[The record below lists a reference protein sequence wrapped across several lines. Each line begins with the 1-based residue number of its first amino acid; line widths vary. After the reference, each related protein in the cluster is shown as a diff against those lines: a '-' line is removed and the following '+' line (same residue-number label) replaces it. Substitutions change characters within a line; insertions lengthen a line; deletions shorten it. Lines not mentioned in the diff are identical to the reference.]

1 MDRITGLAAAAAAA
15 VVLGIGIGVGWILS
29 PGAPAPQAQEAKQG
43 AKVVEREL
51 VTGTIAPRTVASQV
65 TAEAAAQPRAA
76 QPQSIPPQSF
86 PPPPASPMTPR
97 AEPAAAMM
105 PVPPGRA
112 RITANS
118 RCENPD
124 ALGISRT
131 VAIDTAGGPGF
142 GAEQFKAHDFLEPGE
157 VVLTFDDGPWPGN
170 TPAVLA
176 ALAAQCVKAT
186 FFPIGKHASWH
197 PEILKQVVA
206 KDHTVGS
213 HSWSH
218 ANLAKKSLA
227 EAKDEIE
234 YGISAVAVSAG
245 RPLAP
250 FFRFP
255 GLSQTPELTA
265 YLAERNIG
273 IFSTDLD
280 SFDFRTK
287 NPDKVI
293 AAVMTKLDKRGK
305 GIVLLHDFQHS
316 TAVALP
322 ALLLQL
328 KAKGFK
334 IVHLKAKDNLT
345 SLPQYDAAMVKARAG
360 QTTDARPTASVV
372 RTIQESQ

>member
-1 MDRITGLAAAAAAA
+1 MRQVTVLAAAAA
-15 VVLGIGIGVGWILS
+15 VVAILGIGVGWWILS
-29 PGAPAPQAQEAKQG
+29 PREPAPAAPAAK
-43 AKVVEREL
+43 AVEGEL
-51 VTGTIAPRTVASQV
+51 TTGTVAS
-65 TAEAAAQPRAA
+65 R
-76 QPQSIPPQSF
+76 
-86 PPPPASPMTPR
+86 PPPSQPPRSLKPASPTC
-97 AEPAAAMM
+97 AVGA
-105 PVPPGRA
+105 
-112 RITANS
+112 S
-118 RCENPD
+118 RQTGHATDPKCENPD
-124 ALGISRT
+124 ALGVSRT

-157 VVLTFDDGPWPGN
+157 VVLTFDDGPWPIN

-186 FFPIGKHASWH
+186 FFPVGKHASWH

-206 KDHTVGS
+206 RDHTIGS
-213 HSWSH
+213 HTWSH
-218 ANLAKKSLA
+218 VNLAKKTVA

-234 YGISAVAVSAG
+234 NGISGIAVAAG
-245 RPLAP
+245 RPQAP

-293 AAVMTKLDKRGK
+293 ESVMSKLDKRGK
-305 GIVLLHDFQHS
+305 GMVLLHDFQHS

-334 IVHLKAKDNLT
+334 IVHLKAKDAVA

-360 QTTDARPTASVV
+360 QTADGRPTASVV
-372 RTIQESQ
+372 RTIPEGQ

>member
-1 MDRITGLAAAAAAA
+1 MHRMTGLAAAAAAA
-15 VVLGIGIGVGWILS
+15 LVLGIGIGWMFSSRGE
-29 PGAPAPQAQEAKQG
+29 PAPTAPEAK
-43 AKVVEREL
+43 AVEREL
-51 VTGTIAPRTVASQV
+51 VTGTVA
-65 TAEAAAQPRAA
+65 ARPAAGANT
-76 QPQSIPPQSF
+76 QPQVAQPQSF
-86 PPPPASPMTPR
+86 PPPVAMAPQAR
-97 AEPAAAMM
+97 PAAAMM
-105 PVPPGRA
+105 GGPPAKAGA
-112 RITANS
+112 ANS

-131 VAIDTAGGPGF
+131 VAIDTTGGPGF
-142 GAEQFKAHDFLEPGE
+142 GTDQFKAHDFLEPGE

-176 ALAAQCVKAT
+176 ALAAQCLKAT
-186 FFPIGKHASWH
+186 FFPIGQHVSWH
-197 PEILKQVVA
+197 PDILRQVVA

-218 ANLAKKSLA
+218 VNLAKKTLA

-234 YGISAVAVSAG
+234 NGISAVAITAG

-273 IFSTDLD
+273 IFSIDVD
-280 SFDFRTK
+280 SFDFKLK

-293 AAVMTKLDKRGK
+293 TSVMTKLEKRGK
-305 GIVLLHDFQHS
+305 GIVLMHDFQHS

-328 KAKGFK
+328 KAK
-334 IVHLKAKDNLT
+334 
-345 SLPQYDAAMVKARAG
+345 
-360 QTTDARPTASVV
+360 
-372 RTIQESQ
+372 

>member
-1 MDRITGLAAAAAAA
+1 MHRMTGLAAAAAAA
-15 VVLGIGIGVGWILS
+15 LVLGIGIGWMFSSG
-29 PGAPAPQAQEAKQG
+29 GEPAPTTPEAK
-43 AKVVEREL
+43 AVEREL
-51 VTGTIAPRTVASQV
+51 VTGTVA
-65 TAEAAAQPRAA
+65 ARPAAGANT
-76 QPQSIPPQSF
+76 QPQVAQPQSF
-86 PPPPASPMTPR
+86 PPPAAM
-97 AEPAAAMM
+97 AAQAKPAAAMIAG
-105 PVPPGRA
+105 PPAKAGA
-112 RITANS
+112 VANS

-131 VAIDTAGGPGF
+131 VAIDTTGGPGF
-142 GAEQFKAHDFLEPGE
+142 GTDQFKAHDFLEPGE

-176 ALAAQCVKAT
+176 ALAAQCLKAT
-186 FFPIGKHASWH
+186 FFPIGQHVSWH
-197 PEILKQVVA
+197 PDILRQVVA

-218 ANLAKKSLA
+218 VNLAKKTLA

-234 YGISAVAVSAG
+234 NGISAVAITAG

-273 IFSTDLD
+273 IFSIDVD
-280 SFDFRTK
+280 SFDFKLK

-293 AAVMTKLDKRGK
+293 TSVMTKLEKRGK
-305 GIVLLHDFQHS
+305 GIVLMHDFQHS

-334 IVHLKAKDNLT
+334 IVHLKAKDPVV
-345 SLPQYDAAMVKARAG
+345 SLPQYEAAMVKTRTG
-360 QTTDARPTASVV
+360 QTVDGRPTASVV
-372 RTIQESQ
+372 RTIDTPQ